1 MRAMRSS
8 RTKLRK
14 LGKKGG
20 YMKFGSRGAIRG
32 AVTTLAVCL
41 IGAGWAR
48 GQEQK
53 PQLAE
58 DAFKN
63 VQVLRGISVD
73 QFLGTMGFF
82 AASLSLNCTD
92 CHTAE
97 SGGSWARYAD
107 DTALKNTARR
117 MVVMVNA
124 INKADFGGERKI
136 TCYTCH
142 RGSQRPEVTPS
153 LAEQYGTPPPED
165 PDKVEI
171 LNLNG
176 SNQPTADQILD
187 KYLQALGGAAQV
199 AKLTSLVGKGT
210 YTGFDTDFAKV
221 PIDYYAKPGLRTT
234 VVHTLAGDNTTV
246 YDGQQAWVAAVDK
259 PVPLMPLTGGD
270 LEGARVDAGLAFPA
284 QIKQEFKNWRSGFPA
299 ITVNDKPVQVIEG
312 TTPGGSAIKLYFD
325 KETGLLVRQVRYN
338 NTIIGLTP
346 SHVEYSDYRAVNGVK
361 VPFHWT
367 TTWVDGQS
375 TTDLSSVQA
384 NVPIDAAKFTKPAPA
399 VPKATSA
406 SR

>member
-1 MRAMRSS
+1 MR
-8 RTKLRK
+8 
-14 LGKKGG
+14 
-20 YMKFGSRGAIRG
+20 FGSRGAIRG
-32 AVTTLAVCL
+32 AVATLAVCL
-41 IGAGWAR
+41 IGAGGMR

-53 PQLAE
+53 PQMSE

-73 QFLGTMGFF
+73 QFLATMGFF

-117 MVVMVNA
+117 MVVMVNS

-171 LNLNG
+171 LNPAG
-176 SNQPTADQILD
+176 ANQPSAEQILD

-199 AKLTSLVGKGT
+199 AKLTSMVGKGT

-221 PIDYYAKPGLRTT
+221 GIDYYAKPGLRTT

-270 LEGARVDAGLAFPA
+270 LEGARVDAELAFPA

-299 ITVNDKPVQVIEG
+299 ITIDDKPVQVIEG

-325 KETGLLVRQVRYN
+325 KNTGLLVRQVRYN

-346 SHVEYSDYRAVNGVK
+346 THVEYSDYRVVNGVK

-384 NVPIDAAKFTKPAPA
+384 NVPIDAGRFTKPAPA
-399 VPKATSA
+399 VPKPTSA
-406 SR
+406 AR

>member
-1 MRAMRSS
+1 
-8 RTKLRK
+8 
-14 LGKKGG
+14 
-20 YMKFGSRGAIRG
+20 
-32 AVTTLAVCL
+32 
-41 IGAGWAR
+41 
-48 GQEQK
+48 
-53 PQLAE
+53 
-58 DAFKN
+58 
-63 VQVLRGISVD
+63 VLRGISVD

-165 PDKVEI
+165 PDRVEI

-284 QIKQEFKNWRSGFPA
+284 QIKQAFKNWRSGFPA
-299 ITVNDKPVQVIEG
+299 ITVNDKPVLVIEG

>member
-1 MRAMRSS
+1 
-8 RTKLRK
+8 
-14 LGKKGG
+14 
-20 YMKFGSRGAIRG
+20 MKFGSGGAIRC
-32 AVTTLAVCL
+32 AVATLVVCL
-41 IGAGWAR
+41 MGTGWAR
-48 GQEQK
+48 GQAGTEQK
-53 PQLAE
+53 PQMAD

-63 VQVLRGISVD
+63 IQVLRGISVD

-107 DTALKNTARR
+107 DTPLKNTARR

-124 INKADFGGERKI
+124 INKADFGGERKV

-142 RGSQRPEVTPS
+142 RGSQRPEITPS
-153 LAEQYGTPPPED
+153 LAEQYGAPPPED
-165 PDKVEI
+165 PDRVEI
-171 LNLNG
+171 LNVAAA
-176 SNQPTADQILD
+176 SQPSADQILD
-187 KYLQALGGAAQV
+187 QYIQALGGAQQV
-199 AKLTSLVGKGT
+199 AKLTSFVAKGT

-221 PIDYYAKPGLRTT
+221 PVDIYAKAPGLRTT
-234 VVHTLAGDNTTV
+234 VVHTLAGDNTTT
-246 YDGQQAWVAAVDK
+246 YDGQQAWVASVDK

-270 LEGARVDAGLAFPA
+270 LEGARADADLSFPA
-284 QIKQEFKNWRSGFPA
+284 RIKQDFSNWRGGFPA
-299 ITVNDKPVQVIEG
+299 ITINDKPVQVIEG
-312 TTPGGSAIKLYFD
+312 TTAGGSAIKLYFD
-325 KETGLLVRQVRYN
+325 KESGLLVRQVRYN

-346 SHVEYSDYRAVNGVK
+346 THVEYSDYRVVSGVK

-367 TTWVDGQS
+367 ATWVDGQS

-384 NVPIDAAKFTKPAPA
+384 NVPIDGMKFAKPAPA
-399 VPKATSA
+399 VPKAASA

>member
-1 MRAMRSS
+1 
-8 RTKLRK
+8 
-14 LGKKGG
+14 
-20 YMKFGSRGAIRG
+20 MKFGSRGAIRSV
-32 AVTTLAVCL
+32 VTLVVCL
-41 IGAGWAR
+41 GGTAGAR
-48 GQEQK
+48 GQAGTEAK
-53 PQLAE
+53 PQMSE
-58 DAFKN
+58 EAFKN

-107 DTALKNTARR
+107 DTPLKNTARR

-124 INKADFGGERKI
+124 INKADFGGERKV

-171 LNLNG
+171 LNG
-176 SNQPTADQILD
+176 VANQPSAEQILD

-199 AKLTSLVGKGT
+199 AKLTSFVAKGS

-221 PIDYYAKPGLRTT
+221 PVEIYAKAPGLRTT

-246 YDGQQAWVAAVDK
+246 YDGREGWVAAVDK

-270 LEGARVDAGLAFPA
+270 LEGARADADLAFPA
-284 QIKQEFKNWRSGFPA
+284 QIKQEFSNWHGGFPA
-299 ITVNDKPVQVIEG
+299 ITINDKPVQVIEG
-312 TTPGGSAIKLYFD
+312 TTAGGSSIKLYFD
-325 KETGLLVRQVRYN
+325 KDTGLLVRQVRYN
-338 NTIIGLTP
+338 NTVIGLTP
-346 SHVEYSDYRAVNGVK
+346 THVEYSDYRVVSGVK

-367 TTWVDGQS
+367 VTWVDGQS
-375 TTDLSSVQA
+375 TTDLSTLQA
-384 NVPIDAAKFTKPAPA
+384 NVPIDGARFAKPAPA
-399 VPKATSA
+399 VPKPASA

>member
-1 MRAMRSS
+1 
-8 RTKLRK
+8 
-14 LGKKGG
+14 
-20 YMKFGSRGAIRG
+20 MKFGSRGAIRCAAG
-32 AVTTLAVCL
+32 TLAMGL
-41 IGAGWAR
+41 MALGAAR
-48 GQEQK
+48 GQAEK
-53 PQLAE
+53 PQMSD

-92 CHTAE
+92 CHTSE

-107 DTALKNTARR
+107 DTPLKNTARR

-124 INKADFGGERKI
+124 INKADFGGERKV

-142 RGSQRPEVTPS
+142 RGSQRPEITPS
-153 LAEQYGTPPPED
+153 LAEQYGTPAPED
-165 PDKVEI
+165 PDRVEI
-171 LNLNG
+171 LNADAA
-176 SNQPTADQILD
+176 NQPSAEQVLD

-199 AKLTSLVGKGT
+199 AKLTSIVAKGT

-221 PIDYYAKPGLRTT
+221 PVDVYAKTPGLRTT
-234 VVHTLAGDNTTV
+234 VVHTLAGDNTVT

-270 LEGARVDAGLAFPA
+270 LEGARVDAALWFPS
-284 QIKQEFKNWRSGFPA
+284 QIKQELKNWKSGFPA
-299 ITVNDKPVQVIEG
+299 ITVNDKPVTVIEG
-312 TTPGGSAIKLYFD
+312 TTAGGSAVKLYFD
-325 KETGLLVRQVRYN
+325 KATGLLVRQVRYN

-346 SHVEYSDYRAVNGVK
+346 THVEYSDYRAVNGVK
-361 VPFHWT
+361 VPFHYT
-367 TTWVDGQS
+367 VTWVDGQS

-384 NVPIDAAKFTKPAPA
+384 NVPIDAARFTKPAPA
-399 VPKATSA
+399 VPKPTSA

>member
-1 MRAMRSS
+1 
-8 RTKLRK
+8 
-14 LGKKGG
+14 
-20 YMKFGSRGAIRG
+20 MKFGSRGAIRG
-32 AVTTLAVCL
+32 AVGALVVCL
-41 IGAGWAR
+41 GGAGWAW
-48 GQEQK
+48 GQGTEAK
-53 PQLAE
+53 PQMAE
-58 DAFKN
+58 EAFQN
-63 VQVLRGISVD
+63 IQVLRGISVD

-92 CHTAE
+92 CHTSE

-124 INKADFGGERKI
+124 INKADFGGERKV

-153 LAEQYGTPPPED
+153 LAEQYGTPAPED
-165 PDKVEI
+165 PDRVEI
-171 LNLNG
+171 LNATG
-176 SNQPTADQILD
+176 ASQPSVDQILE
-187 KYLQALGGAAQV
+187 KYMQALGGAQQV

-221 PIDYYAKPGLRTT
+221 PVDIYAKAPGLRTT

-270 LEGARVDAGLAFPA
+270 LEGARADADLAFPGR
-284 QIKQEFKNWRSGFPA
+284 IKQDFTNWRSGFPA
-299 ITVNDKPVQVIEG
+299 LTINDRAVQVIEG
-312 TTPGGSAIKLYFD
+312 STAGGSPIKLYFD

-346 SHVEYSDYRAVNGVK
+346 THVEYSDYRVVSGVK
-361 VPFHWT
+361 VPYHWT
-367 TTWVDGQS
+367 VTWVDGQS

-384 NVPIDAAKFTKPAPA
+384 NVAIDGSRFTKPAPA
-399 VPKATSA
+399 VPKAASA

>member
-1 MRAMRSS
+1 
-8 RTKLRK
+8 
-14 LGKKGG
+14 
-20 YMKFGSRGAIRG
+20 MKFGSRGAIRCAAG
-32 AVTTLAVCL
+32 TLAL
-41 IGAGWAR
+41 GLMALGAAR
-48 GQEQK
+48 GQAEK
-53 PQLAE
+53 PQMSD

-92 CHTAE
+92 CHTSE

-107 DTALKNTARR
+107 DTPLKNTARR

-124 INKADFGGERKI
+124 INKADFGGERKV

-142 RGSQRPEVTPS
+142 RGSQRPEITPS
-153 LAEQYGTPPPED
+153 LAEQYGTPAPED
-165 PDKVEI
+165 PDRVEI
-171 LNLNG
+171 LNADAA
-176 SNQPTADQILD
+176 NQPSAEQVLD

-199 AKLTSLVGKGT
+199 AKLTSIVAKGT

-221 PIDYYAKPGLRTT
+221 PVDVYAKTPGLRTT
-234 VVHTLAGDNTTV
+234 VVHTLAGDNTVT

-270 LEGARVDAGLAFPA
+270 LEGARVDAALWFPS
-284 QIKQEFKNWRSGFPA
+284 QIKQELKNWKSGFPA
-299 ITVNDKPVQVIEG
+299 ITVNDKPVTVIEG
-312 TTPGGSAIKLYFD
+312 TTAGGSAVKLYFD
-325 KETGLLVRQVRYN
+325 KATGLLVRQVRYN

-346 SHVEYSDYRAVNGVK
+346 THVEYSDYRAVNGVK
-361 VPFHWT
+361 VPFHYT
-367 TTWVDGQS
+367 VTWVDGQS
-375 TTDLSSVQA
+375 TTELSSVQA
-384 NVPIDAAKFTKPAPA
+384 NVPIDAARFTKPAPA
-399 VPKATSA
+399 VPKPTSA

>member
-1 MRAMRSS
+1 
-8 RTKLRK
+8 
-14 LGKKGG
+14 
-20 YMKFGSRGAIRG
+20 MKFGSSGAIRC
-32 AVTTLAVCL
+32 AVATVAVCL
-41 IGAGWAR
+41 LGTGGAR

-53 PQLAE
+53 PQMAE

-63 VQVLRGISVD
+63 IQVLRGISVD

-92 CHTAE
+92 CHTSE

-107 DTALKNTARR
+107 DTPLKNTARR
-117 MVVMVNA
+117 MVVMVNS
-124 INKADFGGERKI
+124 INKADFGGARKI

-142 RGSQRPEVTPS
+142 RGSQRPEITPS
-153 LAEQYGTPPPED
+153 LAEQYGTPPTED

-171 LNLNG
+171 LNPNG
-176 SNQPTADQILD
+176 ANQPTAEQILD

-199 AKLTSLVGKGT
+199 AKLTSLVAKGT

-221 PIDYYAKPGLRTT
+221 PIDVYAKPGLRTT

-246 YDGQQAWVAAVDK
+246 YDGKEAWVAAVDK

-270 LEGARVDAGLAFPA
+270 LESARADAGLAFPA
-284 QIKQEFKNWRSGFPA
+284 QIKQQFSNWRSGFPP
-299 ITVNDKPVQVIEG
+299 ITIEDKPVTVIEG
-312 TTPGGSAIKLYFD
+312 TTPGGSSVKLYFD
-325 KETGLLVRQVRYN
+325 KATGLLVRQTRYN
-338 NTIIGLTP
+338 NTLVGLIP

-361 VPFHWT
+361 VPFKWISTWT
-367 TTWVDGQS
+367 DGQS
-375 TTDLSSVQA
+375 TTELSSVQA

-399 VPKATSA
+399 VPKPTSA
-406 SR
+406 AR

>member
-1 MRAMRSS
+1 
-8 RTKLRK
+8 
-14 LGKKGG
+14 
-20 YMKFGSRGAIRG
+20 MKFGSRGAIRG

-63 VQVLRGISVD
+63 IQVLRGISVD

-165 PDKVEI
+165 PDRVEI

-176 SNQPTADQILD
+176 ANQPSAEQILD

-299 ITVNDKPVQVIEG
+299 ITINDKPVQVIEG
-312 TTPGGSAIKLYFD
+312 TTAGGSAIKLYFD

-346 SHVEYSDYRAVNGVK
+346 THVEYSDYRAVNGVK

-367 TTWVDGQS
+367 ATWVDGQS

-384 NVPIDAAKFTKPAPA
+384 NVPIDAAKFNKPAPA
-399 VPKATSA
+399 VPKQTNA

>member
-1 MRAMRSS
+1 
-8 RTKLRK
+8 
-14 LGKKGG
+14 
-20 YMKFGSRGAIRG
+20 MKFGSRGAIRC
-32 AVTTLAVCL
+32 AVASLAVCL
-41 IGAGWAR
+41 VGAGGAR
-48 GQEQK
+48 GQGGTEQK
-53 PQLAE
+53 PQMAE

-63 VQVLRGISVD
+63 IQVLRGISVD

-107 DTALKNTARR
+107 DTPLKNTARR

-124 INKADFGGERKI
+124 INKADFGGERKV

-142 RGSQRPEVTPS
+142 RGSQRPEITPS

-165 PDKVEI
+165 PDRVEI
-171 LNLNG
+171 LNAG
-176 SNQPTADQILD
+176 AAGQPSADQILD
-187 KYLQALGGAAQV
+187 KYIQALGGAQQV
-199 AKLTSLVGKGT
+199 AKLTSFVGKGT

-221 PIDYYAKPGLRTT
+221 PVDIYAKAPDLRTT
-234 VVHTLAGDNTTV
+234 VVHTLAGDNTTT

-270 LEGARVDAGLAFPA
+270 LEGARADADLSFPA
-284 QIKQEFKNWRSGFPA
+284 RIKQDFSNWHSGFPA
-299 ITVNDKPVQVIEG
+299 ITINDRPVQVIEG
-312 TTPGGSAIKLYFD
+312 STAGGSAIKLYFD
-325 KETGLLVRQVRYN
+325 KESGLLVRQVRYN

-346 SHVEYSDYRAVNGVK
+346 THVEYSDYRAVAGVK

-367 TTWVDGQS
+367 ATWVDGQS
-375 TTDLSSVQA
+375 TTDLSSVQT
-384 NVPIDAAKFTKPAPA
+384 NVPIDGAKFAKPAPA
-399 VPKATSA
+399 VPKASSA

>member
-1 MRAMRSS
+1 
-8 RTKLRK
+8 
-14 LGKKGG
+14 
-20 YMKFGSRGAIRG
+20 MKFGSRGAIRCAAG
-32 AVTTLAVCL
+32 TLAL
-41 IGAGWAR
+41 GLMALGAAR
-48 GQEQK
+48 GQAEK
-53 PQLAE
+53 PQMSD

-92 CHTAE
+92 CHTSE

-107 DTALKNTARR
+107 DTPLKNTARR

-124 INKADFGGERKI
+124 INKADFGGERKV

-142 RGSQRPEVTPS
+142 RGSQRPEITPS
-153 LAEQYGTPPPED
+153 LAEQYGTPAPED
-165 PDKVEI
+165 PDRVEI
-171 LNLNG
+171 LNADAA
-176 SNQPTADQILD
+176 NQPSAEQVLD

-199 AKLTSLVGKGT
+199 AKLTSIVAKGT

-221 PIDYYAKPGLRTT
+221 PVDVYAKTPGLRTT
-234 VVHTLAGDNTTV
+234 VVHTLAGDNTV
-246 YDGQQAWVAAVDK
+246 AYDGQQAWVAAVDK

-270 LEGARVDAGLAFPA
+270 LEGARVDAALWFPS
-284 QIKQEFKNWRSGFPA
+284 QIKQELKNWKSGFPA
-299 ITVNDKPVQVIEG
+299 ITVNDKPVTVIEG
-312 TTPGGSAIKLYFD
+312 TTAGGSAVKLYFD
-325 KETGLLVRQVRYN
+325 KATGLLVRQVRYN

-346 SHVEYSDYRAVNGVK
+346 THVEYSDYRAVNGVK
-361 VPFHWT
+361 VPFHYT
-367 TTWVDGQS
+367 VTWVDGQS

-384 NVPIDAAKFTKPAPA
+384 NVPIDAARFTKPAPA
-399 VPKATSA
+399 VPKPTSA

>member
-1 MRAMRSS
+1 
-8 RTKLRK
+8 
-14 LGKKGG
+14 
-20 YMKFGSRGAIRG
+20 MKFGSRGAIRG

-63 VQVLRGISVD
+63 IQVLRGISVD

-165 PDKVEI
+165 PDRVEI

-176 SNQPTADQILD
+176 ANQPSAEQILD

-299 ITVNDKPVQVIEG
+299 ITINDKQVQVIEG
-312 TTPGGSAIKLYFD
+312 TTAGGSAIKLYFD

-346 SHVEYSDYRAVNGVK
+346 THVEYSDYRAVNGVK

-367 TTWVDGQS
+367 ATWVDGQS

-399 VPKATSA
+399 VPKQTSA

>member
-1 MRAMRSS
+1 
-8 RTKLRK
+8 
-14 LGKKGG
+14 
-20 YMKFGSRGAIRG
+20 MKFGSSGAIRS
-32 AVTTLAVCL
+32 AVATVAVCL
-41 IGAGWAR
+41 LGTGWAY
-48 GQEQK
+48 GQGAAEAK
-53 PQLAE
+53 PQMAE

-92 CHTAE
+92 CHTSE

-107 DTALKNTARR
+107 DTPLKNTARR
-117 MVVMVNA
+117 MVVMVNS

-171 LNLNG
+171 LNPNG
-176 SNQPTADQILD
+176 ANQPTAEQILD

-221 PIDYYAKPGLRTT
+221 PVDVYAKPGVRTT

-246 YDGQQAWVAAVDK
+246 YDGKEAWMAAVDK

-270 LEGARVDAGLAFPA
+270 LEGARADADLAFPA
-284 QIKQEFKNWRSGFPA
+284 RIKEEFKNWRGGFPA
-299 ITVNDKPVQVIEG
+299 ITINDKPVQVIEG
-312 TTPGGSAIKLYFD
+312 TTAGGSAIKLYFD
-325 KETGLLVRQVRYN
+325 KESGLLVRQVRYN

-346 SHVEYSDYRAVNGVK
+346 AHVEYSDYRVVNGVK

-375 TTDLSSVQA
+375 TTELSSVQA
-384 NVPIDAAKFTKPAPA
+384 NVPIDAARFTKPAPA
-399 VPKATSA
+399 VPKPTSA
-406 SR
+406 AR

>member
-1 MRAMRSS
+1 
-8 RTKLRK
+8 
-14 LGKKGG
+14 
-20 YMKFGSRGAIRG
+20 MKFGSGGAIRG
-32 AVTTLAVCL
+32 AVTTLVVCL

-63 VQVLRGISVD
+63 IQVLRGISVD

-165 PDKVEI
+165 PDRVEI

-176 SNQPTADQILD
+176 ANQPSAEQILD

-299 ITVNDKPVQVIEG
+299 ITINDKPVQVIEG
-312 TTPGGSAIKLYFD
+312 TTAGGSAIKLYFD

-346 SHVEYSDYRAVNGVK
+346 THVEYSDYRAVNGVK

-367 TTWVDGQS
+367 ATWVDGQS

-384 NVPIDAAKFTKPAPA
+384 NVPIDAARFTKPAPA
-399 VPKATSA
+399 VPKSTSA

>member
-1 MRAMRSS
+1 
-8 RTKLRK
+8 
-14 LGKKGG
+14 
-20 YMKFGSRGAIRG
+20 MKFGSRGAIRG

-165 PDKVEI
+165 PDRVEI
-171 LNLNG
+171 LNLNA

-284 QIKQEFKNWRSGFPA
+284 QIKQQFKNWRSGFPA
-299 ITVNDKPVQVIEG
+299 ITINDKPVQVIEG
-312 TTPGGSAIKLYFD
+312 TTQGGSAIKLYFD

-346 SHVEYSDYRAVNGVK
+346 SHVEYSDYRAVNGIK

-399 VPKATSA
+399 VPKAASA

>member
-1 MRAMRSS
+1 
-8 RTKLRK
+8 
-14 LGKKGG
+14 
-20 YMKFGSRGAIRG
+20 MKFGSRGAIRG

-63 VQVLRGISVD
+63 IQVLRGISVD

-165 PDKVEI
+165 PDRVEI

-176 SNQPTADQILD
+176 ANQPSAEQILD

-299 ITVNDKPVQVIEG
+299 ITINDKPVQVIEG
-312 TTPGGSAIKLYFD
+312 TTAGGSAIKLYFD

-346 SHVEYSDYRAVNGVK
+346 THVEYSDYRAVNGVK

-367 TTWVDGQS
+367 ATWVDGQS

-384 NVPIDAAKFTKPAPA
+384 NVPIDAARFTKPAPA
-399 VPKATSA
+399 VPKSTSA